1 MLQKSDEVN
10 KMLRTPVQGVGKSE
24 MLSSSNEICCLC
36 LLNTDVCYEL
46 FYLIELL

>member
-24 MLSSSNEICCLC
+24 ILSYSNGICSLC

-46 FYLIELL
+46 FYLIELF